1 MTEETKKEKILD
13 DITKLPGVGKATAE
27 KLVSSGF
34 DNLMSLAV
42 ASPGELIEAS
52 EITENTAKKIIYAA
66 REKLNMG
73 YESGIDLLK
82 KAEKVE
88 RITTGSKEVDRLLGG
103 GLETGTLTEF
113 HGSYASGKS
122 QLGYQLAINV
132 QLPKEKGGLNSGV
145 IFLDT
150 ESTFRPSRIKQLA
163 EAQGLDPEEVL
174 KNIKIARC
182 FNSDHQT
189 LLAEKIGDII
199 KEGFNAKLVII
210 DSLMALFR

>member
-73 YESGIDLLK
+73 FESGIDLIK

-103 GLETGTLTEF
+103 GLET
-113 HGSYASGKS
+113 
-122 QLGYQLAINV
+122 
-132 QLPKEKGGLNSGV
+132 
-145 IFLDT
+145 
-150 ESTFRPSRIKQLA
+150 
-163 EAQGLDPEEVL
+163 
-174 KNIKIARC
+174 
-182 FNSDHQT
+182 
-189 LLAEKIGDII
+189 
-199 KEGFNAKLVII
+199 
-210 DSLMALFR
+210 